1 MRGGMNKTGAR
12 RNVRRRILPWLVLA
26 ICVAA
31 VFSSHPCWGETAILP
46 VRFRNASD
54 VLLMVKEMLSPE
66 GRIAVDVQS
75 NSLVV
80 VDTPE
85 SLRNVQRFLDGLDKP
100 VRQAKIR
107 LRFNESG
114 TSQRRSFGV
123 DGSVSGEHWRVGTG
137 RSRGDGVDVR
147 AQDRRVDRQ
156 GRSEYFI
163 VVSSGSWGYIAVGR
177 EVPYTQRWID
187 LCRRYARVVEGVV
200 IQRIETGMEVRPV
213 FMGNQA
219 DVEILPRLSY
229 EVPGR
234 DRGMVR
240 FASAATRLSVPLG
253 QWTDIGGAGSD
264 THEVMSA
271 ILESGSGS
279 RQSSLGIS
287 FMVEAMN

>member
-1 MRGGMNKTGAR
+1 MWGT
-12 RNVRRRILPWLVLA
+12 VLPWLVLA
-26 ICVAA
+26 ICVET
-31 VFSSHPCWGETAILP
+31 VFSSHPCWGDTAILP

-54 VLLMVKEMLSPE
+54 VLPLVKEMLSPE

-85 SLRNVQRFLDGLDKP
+85 SLQNVQRFLDGLDKP

-114 TSQRRSFGV
+114 ASASRAFGV
-123 DGSVSGEHWRVGTG
+123 DGSVSGENWRVGTG
-137 RSRGDGVDVR
+137 RRQSDGVDVR
-147 AQDRRVDRQ
+147 VQDRRTDRQ

-163 VVSSGSWGYIAVGR
+163 VVSSGSWGYIVVGR

-187 LCRRYARVVEGVV
+187 LCRRHARVVEGVV
-200 IQRIETGMEVRPV
+200 IQRIETGMEVKPI
-213 FMGNQA
+213 FMGEQV
-219 DVEILPRLSY
+219 DVEILPRLSH

-234 DRGMVR
+234 DRGVVR
-240 FASAATRLSVPLG
+240 FASAATRLTVPPG
-253 QWTDIGGAGSD
+253 QWTDIGGADSEI
-264 THEVMSA
+264 HEVMSA

-287 FMVEAMN
+287 FMVEAMK

>member
-1 MRGGMNKTGAR
+1 MALVCFVVAVDVGM
-12 RNVRRRILPWLVLA
+12 LVCA
-26 ICVAA
+26 P
-31 VFSSHPCWGETAILP
+31 PCNGETAVLP

-54 VLLMVKEMLSPE
+54 VLPLVKEMLSPE

-85 SLRNVQRFLDGLDKP
+85 SLQNVQRFLDGMDKP

-114 TSQRRSFGV
+114 TAQSSSVGM
-123 DGSVSGEHWRVGTG
+123 DGSVSGENWRVSTG
-137 RSRGDGVDVR
+137 RRRSDGVDVR
-147 AQDRRVDRQ
+147 VQDRRTSQQ
-156 GRSEYFI
+156 GRSEFFI
-163 VVSSGSWGYIAVGR
+163 VVSSGSWGYITVGKDI
-177 EVPYTQRWID
+177 PYTQRWVE
-187 LCRRYARVVEGVV
+187 LCRRHARVVEGVV

-213 FMGNQA
+213 FMGDQV
-219 DVEILPRLSY
+219 DVEILPRISH
-229 EVPGR
+229 EAPGR
-234 DRGMVR
+234 DRGVVR
-240 FASAATRLSVPLG
+240 FAQAATRITVTPG
-253 QWTDIGGAGSD
+253 QWAEIGGAGSE
-264 THEVMSA
+264 TNEVMSA